1 MIIVMFACSQKAYLL
16 MQELKQ
22 GWMAAHPFDTVAC
35 CVKTSSLPEESSE
48 NSISKLTGEWFSK
61 ADALIYFGAA
71 GIAVRCIAPYLT
83 HKAKDPA
90 VLVLDEAGC
99 FCISLLS
106 GHAGGANELAE
117 EITELLREKGTI
129 PVITTATD
137 REGKFAVDD
146 FARKNHLLLGD
157 WRLAKK
163 ISAGILRGEKI
174 GFASEIEVCG
184 KLPEELQDLSEEN
197 LSEEK
202 QNPAAEMV
210 RLQRKERPGMG
221 IWISYRSSKGPY
233 KETLQLIPQSLV
245 LGIGCRK
252 GTPEEKIGQAV
263 CQCFQEEGLLPD
275 AVAAAASIDLKNQE
289 QGILAY
295 CERNNLPF
303 LFFSKEEL
311 MQVEGTFTSS
321 AFVEEITGVD
331 NVCERSALLGAKK
344 ISREKVRLLVR
355 KKCCEG
361 VTVAVADFS
370 SPLRDKTFR
379 NEG

>member
-1 MIIVMFACSQKAYLL
+1 MMIVMFACSQKAYLL
-16 MQELKQ
+16 MRELKQ
-22 GWMAAHPFDTVAC
+22 SWMEAHPFDTVAC
-35 CVKTSSLPEESSE
+35 CVKTSSLPEESSKS
-48 NSISKLTGEWFSK
+48 SILQLTGEWFSK

-117 EITELLREKGTI
+117 EITELLKEKGTI

-146 FARKNHLLLGD
+146 FARKNRLLLKD
-157 WRLAKK
+157 WKLAKK
-163 ISAGILRGEKI
+163 ISAGILQGEKI

-184 KLPEELQDLSEEN
+184 KLPEELQDLSEMA
-197 LSEEK
+197 S
-202 QNPAAEMV
+202 
-210 RLQRKERPGMG
+210 LQMEERPGMG
-221 IWISYRSSKGPY
+221 IWISYRSCRGPY
-233 KETLQLIPQSLV
+233 KETLQLIPKSLV
-245 LGIGCRK
+245 LGIGCKK
-252 GTPEEKIGQAV
+252 GTPEEKIRRAV
-263 CQCFQEEGLLPD
+263 CQCFLEEGLLPD
-275 AVAAAASIDLKNQE
+275 AVAAITSIDLKKQE

-303 LFFSKEEL
+303 LFFPKEEL

-344 ISREKVRLLVR
+344 MSREMARLLVR

-379 NEG
+379 NED